1 MVALAMAALLGVV
14 ILSDQYMVVS
24 TALFLIVLILLLYVC
39 ILSGIALR
47 AKKQIVKEALQHPPG
62 PLPYPPPFVSIIVP
76 SKNEEKV
83 ISATITNLRRLQY
96 GDPQSPAYEILVVDD
111 ASTDRTYSVISSI
124 AANDPVVRALH
135 RRPGAIPGKS
145 AVLNEAFTRSR
156 GEYIAVFD
164 ADARVAPDF
173 LQHAI
178 SHFARPTLAAVQ
190 TEKRTINAYKA
201 FDVDRP
207 EVTVRHPRRWSLPY
221 FQEIEMLADSIGQ
234 VGRELQH
241 GITEL
246 RGNGEI
252 FRREALLEIGGWNNE
267 TLTDDLDIS
276 TRLHIAGWEI
286 HFAPEILVWEEGVT
300 NWKGLWRQRRRWT
313 EGSIRRHLDYLPAL
327 LKSPIPL
334 SKKIDAIVF
343 VSEFTFTPW
352 VVLSIIVACLQ
363 FLLTGIGDFFPV
375 LVALSILLFTLPPAA
390 AGLVSDLKL
399 GPLAIFLDLI
409 GFLLYILHWP
419 LVVSATI
426 ASIIVRRK
434 RFTWAKTEH
443 VGHA

>member
-1 MVALAMAALLGVV
+1 MVALAMAILLGVV
-14 ILSDQYMVVS
+14 ILSSQYLAVAI
-24 TALFLIVLILLLYVC
+24 ALFLTVIIIFLYVC
-39 ILSGIALR
+39 ILSATALR
-47 AKKQIVKEALQHPPG
+47 AKKQIVKGALRRSET
-62 PLPYPPPFVSIIVP
+62 PLPEPLPFVSIIIP
-76 SKNEEKV
+76 CKNEEQV
-83 ISATITNLRRLQY
+83 ISATVANLRRLQY

-111 ASTDRTYSVISSI
+111 GSTDRTYSVISGI
-124 AANDPVVRALH
+124 AANDPVVHALH
-135 RRPGAIPGKS
+135 RKPGSLPGKS

-173 LQHAI
+173 LRRAI
-178 SHFARPTLAAVQ
+178 AHFTRPALAAVQ
-190 TEKRTINAYKA
+190 AEKRTINAYRT
-201 FDVDRP
+201 FDVDHP
-207 EVTVRHPRRWSLPY
+207 EVTVRHPRRWTLPY

-252 FRREALLEIGGWNNE
+252 FRREALVNIGGWNNE

-300 NWKGLWRQRRRWT
+300 RWKALWRQRRRWV

-327 LKSPIPL
+327 LKAPIPL
-334 SKKIDAIVF
+334 SKKIDAIIF

-352 VVLSIIVACLQ
+352 VVLSIVVAIVQ
-363 FLLTGIGDFFPV
+363 FLLTGIADFFPV

-390 AGLVSDLKL
+390 AGMVSDLKL
-399 GPLAIFLDLI
+399 GPLTIFLDLL
-409 GFLLYILHWP
+409 GFLLYIIHWP
-419 LVVSATI
+419 LVVTATI
-426 ASIIVRRK
+426 AAIILRRK
-434 RFTWAKTEH
+434 RFIWAKTEH
-443 VGHA
+443 AGHA